1 MKKLFLYIL
10 GLVTGIINGLF
21 GSGGGMIVVPLLE
34 KAEIEP
40 HKAHATSIAII
51 LPLSIVTT
59 ILYLNSGNFQFSDAL
74 KFIPGGIAG
83 AILGCLILRKIPTK
97 LLKRVFGALMIF
109 AGVRMLLR

>member
-1 MKKLFLYIL
+1 MKKFFLYIL
-10 GLVTGIINGLF
+10 GLVTGIINGIF

-59 ILYLNSGNFQFSDAL
+59 ILYLKSGSFQFSDAL

-83 AILGCLILRKIPTK
+83 ALLGCLLLKKIPTK
-97 LLKRVFGALMIF
+97 LLKRVFGALIIF